1 MSYRVRFAP
10 EAVEQLAALYN
21 HIADAASADIAKS
34 IPQYL
39 AFGRCGSLTEFL
51 CGLSLRPK
59 RDIFRVSAT
68 EGG

>member
-1 MSYRVRFAP
+1 MSYRVSFAP

-39 AFGRCGSLTEFL
+39 AFEV
-51 CGLSLRPK
+51 
-59 RDIFRVSAT
+59 RVALAKGIHT
-68 EGG
+68 VVHTF